1 MRVAKYKAATMREA
15 LAQAKRE
22 LGESA
27 IILSTRELRRG
38 VVGAGIEITAV
49 TELDE
54 TGAVGGPSASVGTQ
68 PPALAES
75 DVERI
80 MGPLRSELRALR
92 SLLRASPSDGGLR
105 NELAELKR
113 TIAQLST
120 SAAAANVAPA
130 GLPPLDEV
138 AHGIRLT
145 APSYGRVVSLVGPT
159 GAGKTTT
166 IAKLAARAALVRGFR
181 VGLITLDDYRVGG
194 EEQLRVFA
202 DIIPAPLHVASNRME
217 LARALHAL
225 EECELVY
232 IDTSGRNPRDRQ
244 AHVELASALSAIDG
258 LEIHLVV
265 PAPSAPAY
273 IDQLTARYQSALSI
287 DRLLFTKLDE
297 ADDLSEVVRAPA
309 RLGLPVA
316 HITMGQAV
324 PEDLADADDAA
335 LLEVARHNNPAVART
350 A

>member
-1 MRVAKYKAATMREA
+1 MRVSKYKAATMREA

-27 IILSTRELRRG
+27 IILLTRELRRG
-38 VVGAGIEITAV
+38 VIGAGIEITAV
-49 TELDE
+49 TEVDE
-54 TGAVGGPSASVGTQ
+54 TTVSELPAAPAGTQ
-68 PPALAES
+68 PLPALAES

-92 SLLRASPSDGGLR
+92 SLLRATPGDGGLR

-120 SAAAANVAPA
+120 SAAATVTPAAPA
-130 GLPPLDEV
+130 PLDEV
-138 AHGIRLT
+138 AHGMRLT
-145 APSYGRVVSLVGPT
+145 APSHGRVVALVGPT

-166 IAKLAARAALVRGFR
+166 VAKLAARASLVRGFR
-181 VGLITLDDYRVGG
+181 AGLITLDDYRVGG
-194 EEQLRVFA
+194 EEQLRIFA
-202 DIIPAPLHVASNRME
+202 ELIPAPMHVASNRME

-225 EECELVY
+225 SECDLIY

-244 AHVELASALSAIDG
+244 AHVELAGTLSHIDG

-273 IDQLTARYQSALSI
+273 IDQLTARYQSALAV

-297 ADDLSEVVRAPA
+297 ADDLSQMVRAPA
-309 RLGLPVA
+309 RLGLPVS
-316 HITMGQAV
+316 HVTMGQAV
-324 PEDLADADDAA
+324 PEDLADVDDAA
-335 LLEVARHNNPAVART
+335 LLDVARHNSAAVART